1 MGFKPATEELLFMHK
16 LPDNAHILVI
26 QTAFIG
32 DAILATSVLEK
43 LHAYYPNA
51 KLDLL
56 VRKGNESIC
65 KGHPFLNK
73 LHVFDKSSKYKNLWK
88 LIGSLRD
95 EKYDLVINL
104 QRFFTTGLITV
115 LSGGKQTIGFDKNPL
130 SFLFTHRIKHQYN
143 HEGKV
148 LHEIDRNQKLIEKY
162 TDAQSVL
169 PKLYPGPVSM
179 VLNEPY
185 ICMAPF
191 SIWYTKQYP
200 EKYWIELIQLLAS
213 RYKIYLMGGP
223 SDKEGCER
231 IIQSAAVSNVE
242 SLAGQLNLLDS
253 AGVMKGAVMNFV
265 NDSAPLH
272 LTSAVNAPCAAF
284 FCSTVKAFGFT
295 PLSDRSIVFEA
306 EERLSCKPCGLHGYK
321 ACPLVHFK
329 CGEISP
335 RRVVDTL
342 QLI

>member
-1 MGFKPATEELLFMHK
+1 MSSPNTLHR
-16 LPDNAHILVI
+16 ILII

-43 LHAYYPNA
+43 LHAYYPQA
-51 KLDLL
+51 QLDLL

-65 KGHPFLNK
+65 KEHPFLHRV
-73 LHVFDKSSKYKNLWK
+73 LIFDKSSKYKNLWK
-88 LIGSLRD
+88 LIGELRK

-115 LSGGKQTIGFDKNPL
+115 LSGGKETIGFDKNPL
-130 SFLFTHRIKHQYN
+130 SFLFTHRVKHEYN
-143 HEGKV
+143 KDGKTI
-148 LHEIDRNQKLIEKY
+148 HEIDRNQKLIARY
-162 TDAQSVL
+162 TDEQSVK
-169 PKLYPGPVSM
+169 PKLYPKPSTM
-179 VLNEPY
+179 SLKAPY

-191 SIWYTKQYP
+191 SIWFTKQYP
-200 EKYWIELIQLLAS
+200 EKHWVELIKLLS
-213 RYKIYLMGGP
+213 SKYTIYLMGGP

-231 IIQSAAVSNVE
+231 IMQLSESANVE
-242 SLAGQLNLLDS
+242 SLAGKLNLLES
-253 AGVMKGAVMNFV
+253 AGVMKNAVMNFV

-306 EERLSCKPCGLHGYK
+306 EEYLTCKPCGLHGYK
-321 ACPLVHFK
+321 ACPLGHFK

-335 RRVVDTL
+335 LRVVNTL
-342 QLI
+342 GL